1 MSKAGFILII
11 DSYLLRKGMVS
22 LLNHIKGIVI
32 LQEFD
37 STHGLTAYLLK
48 QPVDFIIICQSLFDA
63 SLDLFIKNPGLL
75 EKTIL
80 LQEGHPGRKAEND
93 SNSQVHSSIYLKEKK
108 EKILLK
114 IQGLLDQSG
123 LKNKDP
129 YSAELSPRE
138 TTIVRL
144 VSLGLTNRQIA
155 ENLFLSAHTVMTHR
169 KNISSKLGIKSVSAL
184 TVYAIVN
191 NIITI
196 EEVTSLPE
204 E

>member
-37 STHGLTAYLLK
+37 STHGLSAYLLK

-63 SLDLFIKNPGLL
+63 SLDLYIKNPGLL

-80 LQEGHPGRKAEND
+80 LQEGHPGRKEEND
-93 SNSQVHSSIYLKEKK
+93 SSTQVHASIHLKEER
-108 EKILLK
+108 EKILSK

-138 TTIVRL
+138 ITIVRL

-155 ENLFLSAHTVMTHR
+155 ESLFLSAHTVMTHR